1 MTNISTKY
9 LGLDL
14 RSPIIVGSCGL
25 TSNIENI
32 KEIAENGAGA
42 IVLKS
47 IFEEEILLESQDALK
62 EIHKE
67 KLIYKELS
75 ETLDYVD
82 LHISEKSLNNY
93 LKLIKDAKSAIP
105 IPVIASINCITDSEW
120 MNFALKIQEAGADAL
135 ELNIFLNPAD
145 FVNKDP
151 EKTLF
156 SIIKKVLKT
165 VTIPVA
171 VKISNCDSNL
181 AINIQKIAETG
192 VAGIVMF
199 NRFYSPDFDIE
210 NFTVSS
216 ANVFSRP
223 EEQAKPLRWISLM
236 SGKVKCSLAASTG
249 VHHADAVIKQI
260 LAGADAVQVVST
272 LYLNGIK
279 YLKTIHTDMEQ
290 WMVTKG
296 IFALDQI
303 RGRMSYT
310 RSTNPAVY
318 ERMQF
323 MKRYSR
329 IG

>member
-9 LGLDL
+9 LGLEL
-14 RSPIIVGSCGL
+14 RSPIIVGSSGL

-62 EIHKE
+62 EAHKD

-82 LHISEKSLNNY
+82 LHINEKSLNNY
-93 LKLIKDAKSAIP
+93 LKLIKEAKKSVS
-105 IPVIASINCITDSEW
+105 IPVIASINCISDYEW
-120 MNFALKIQEAGADAL
+120 INFAIKIQEAGADAL

-145 FVNKDP
+145 FIKKDS
-151 EKTLF
+151 EKIQF

-165 VTIPVA
+165 VSIPVA

-181 AINIQKIAETG
+181 AVTIQKIAETG
-192 VAGIVMF
+192 VAGVVLF

-216 ANVFSRP
+216 ANIFSNA
-223 EEQAKPLRWISLM
+223 EEQVKPLRWISLM
-236 SGKVKCSLAASTG
+236 SGKVNCSLAASTG
-249 VHHADAVIKQI
+249 IHHSDAVIKQI
-260 LAGADAVQVVST
+260 LAGADAVQIVST

-279 YLKTIHTDMEQ
+279 YLKKIHSDMEQ
-290 WMVTKG
+290 WMITKG
-296 IFALDQI
+296 VFSLDQI
-303 RGRMSYT
+303 KGQMSYK
-310 RSTNPAVY
+310 RSTNPAIY

>member
-1 MTNISTKY
+1 MADISTKY

-32 KEIAENGAGA
+32 KEIAEYGAGA

-47 IFEEEILLESQDALK
+47 IFEEEILLESQENLK
-62 EIHKE
+62 EANKE

-75 ETLDYVD
+75 ETLDYID
-82 LHISEKSLNNY
+82 LHIGEKNLNKY
-93 LKLIKDAKSAIP
+93 LKLISDAKNAIS
-105 IPVIASINCITDSEW
+105 IPVIASINCVTDSEW
-120 MNFALKIQEAGADAL
+120 TNFALKIQEAGADAL
-135 ELNIFLNPAD
+135 ELNILLNPTDA
-145 FVNKDP
+145 VKKDP
-151 EKTLF
+151 EKILF

-171 VKISNCDSNL
+171 VKISNCDANL

-192 VAGIVMF
+192 VAGIVLF

-210 NFTVSS
+210 NFTVGS
-216 ANVFSRP
+216 ANIFSQP
-223 EEQAKPLRWISLM
+223 EEQVKPLRWISLM

-249 VHHADAVIKQI
+249 VHHADAAIKQI
-260 LAGADAVQVVST
+260 LAGAAAVQVVST

-279 YLKTIHTDMEQ
+279 YLKTMHSDMDQ
-290 WMVTKG
+290 WMINKG

-303 RGRMSYT
+303 KGRMSYT